1 MSKQPPSERNDNQSI
16 PRRESPI
23 PSRTNEGNQG
33 PDNRVPQDLG
43 AEMVCVTLERP
54 PHFWRFACAAADS
67 RDLLE
72 ILADLADTEHSP
84 MTWDDAELIASQIV
98 LHHGDDRTQ
107 ADTEHAR

>member
-1 MSKQPPSERNDNQSI
+1 MSKQPPSERNDN
-16 PRRESPI
+16 PSPPHPK
-23 PSRTNEGNQG
+23 PSTPTRSTKSNQG
-33 PDNRVPQDLG
+33 PDNRVAQDLG

-72 ILADLADTEHSP
+72 ILADLADTEESA